1 MEPSGC
7 LVEWQW
13 PPMLFTFFSCQRQRE
28 SRCLKFKVTLRKA
41 QTLQIDKQIIYS
53 ATDHFILEIGK
64 LNMEH
69 NMTIVITL
77 MNERVLSI
85 CCFVCGII

>member
-41 QTLQIDKQIIYS
+41 QTLQIDKQLIYS
-53 ATDHFILEIGK
+53 VEIGK
-64 LNMEH
+64 MNMEH

-85 CCFVCGII
+85 CCFVRGII

>member
-28 SRCLKFKVTLRKA
+28 SHCLKFKVTLRKA
-41 QTLQIDKQIIYS
+41 QTLQIDKQLIYS
-53 ATDHFILEIGK
+53 VAQLILLTILLER
-64 LNMEH
+64 ME
-69 NMTIVITL
+69 
-77 MNERVLSI
+77 
-85 CCFVCGII
+85 G

>member
-41 QTLQIDKQIIYS
+41 QTLQIDKQLIYS
-53 ATDHFILEIGK
+53 ATDHFVLEIGK

-69 NMTIVITL
+69 NT
-77 MNERVLSI
+77 
-85 CCFVCGII
+85 

>member
-41 QTLQIDKQIIYS
+41 QTLQIDKQLIYS
-53 ATDHFILEIGK
+53 VEIGK
-64 LNMEH
+64 MNMEH

-85 CCFVCGII
+85 DCFVRGII